1 MVPLFERVGK
11 KLVEY
16 WKKRLDNSGSAVL
29 PVDADLSRTVCI
41 TGFQV
46 TVKFPLVI
54 IIIITRTIFI
64 VLSS

>member
-16 WKKRLDNSGSAVL
+16 WKKQLDNSGSAVL

-41 TGFQV
+41 TGYHV
-46 TVKFPLVI
+46 TVRF
-54 IIIITRTIFI
+54 
-64 VLSS
+64 LSPF